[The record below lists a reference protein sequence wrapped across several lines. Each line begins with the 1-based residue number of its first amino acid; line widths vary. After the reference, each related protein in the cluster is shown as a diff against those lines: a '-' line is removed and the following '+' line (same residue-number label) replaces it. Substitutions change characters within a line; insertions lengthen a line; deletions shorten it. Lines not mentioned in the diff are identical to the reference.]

1 MTLGDESEFTS
12 ELTSEEPHK
21 IDFKDTIE
29 RLELRA
35 KRSRRRVFVLGVMLF
50 LSVILITTLLVSI
63 TSSPSSFVLRS
74 FDGDSR
80 TSIESPFV
88 RRVKGLM
95 EDLIGSENILGT
107 RGKHVKPDEDA
118 AKKIKI
124 ELEESLVILE
134 RVLKIADYGKT
145 EKSQEFVW
153 APILS
158 TGIFSLGAV
167 AFVILFIQISV
178 TFIRF
183 HTRLAELYEAQADAL
198 RASDGDSERAYKF
211 MEQFSPNAIDLGKI
225 PTTIYEKALDTI
237 KDVAKK

>member
-1 MTLGDESEFTS
+1 MTLENESEQTS
-12 ELTSEEPHK
+12 EVINEEPNK
-21 IDFKDTIE
+21 VDFKDTIE

-35 KRSRRRVFVLGVMLF
+35 KRSRRRVIVLGTMLF
-50 LSVILITTLLVSI
+50 LSIILVTSVLISTITY
-63 TSSPSSFVLRS
+63 TSSFGISSFQS
-74 FDGDSR
+74 NSR
-80 TSIESPFV
+80 ESIESPFV
-88 RRVKGLM
+88 RRVKDLM
-95 EDLIGSENILGT
+95 EDLNGPDDNWRKKE
-107 RGKHVKPDEDA
+107 KFVKPDEETS
-118 AKKIKI
+118 KKIKA
-124 ELEESLVILE
+124 ELEESLVSLE

-145 EKSQEFVW
+145 DKPKESVW

-178 TFIRF
+178 TFMRF

-198 RASDGDSERAYKF
+198 RASDGDSDRAYKF
-211 MEQFSPNAIDLGKI
+211 MEQFSPNSIDLGKI